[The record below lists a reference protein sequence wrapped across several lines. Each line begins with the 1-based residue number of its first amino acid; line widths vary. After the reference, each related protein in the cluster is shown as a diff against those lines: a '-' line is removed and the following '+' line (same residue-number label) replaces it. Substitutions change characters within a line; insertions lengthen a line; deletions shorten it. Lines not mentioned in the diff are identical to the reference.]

1 MTVRTRRLTPF
12 AAVLTLGLLAAC
24 GGGEDPAST
33 SPPEPTSSTVTV
45 TETATPDSADAPAQ
59 QELTKKQ
66 IAAALPTLK
75 DAPKGFVKD
84 DRIDGPKASSR
95 QTDPDR
101 CRAVYLDTDEV
112 RAWTKAHLVDTDGV
126 RYSEPG
132 DSAGRESV
140 STFIATYDEPFPK
153 QYFDEAGSTL
163 GRCATFSEKGTASGT
178 WIDKRASN
186 ITAPVVG
193 DQSYA
198 HRVGLTDLDLT
209 IDQLWVR
216 SGHNLINIRV
226 LTGYSNYSDETMSD
240 LADSVLE
247 DLEG

>member
-1 MTVRTRRLTPF
+1 MTARTRRLAPF
-12 AAVLTLGLLAAC
+12 AAVLSLGLLAAC
-24 GGGEDPAST
+24 GSGEDSAST
-33 SPPEPTSSTVTV
+33 SPPEPESSTVTV
-45 TETATPDSADAPAQ
+45 TETAAPERTDGPAQ
-59 QELTKKQ
+59 QELTTKQ

-84 DRIDGPKASSR
+84 DRIESGEASTR

-101 CRAVYLDTDEV
+101 CRAVYLDTDEI
-112 RAWTKAHLVDTDGV
+112 RAWKEEHLTAIDGV

-132 DSAGRESV
+132 DRAGRPSA

-153 QYFDEAGSTL
+153 EYFDEAGSML
-163 GRCATFSEKGTASGT
+163 GKCATFEEKGSASGT
-178 WIDKRASN
+178 WIDKRTSN
-186 ITAPVVG
+186 IVAPVVG

-198 HRVGLTDLDLT
+198 HRSGVFDLDLT

-216 SGHNLINIRV
+216 SGHNVINIRV
-226 LTGYSNYSDETMSD
+226 LTSYSRYSDETMSD